1 MVAGCNDTNGLLGQ
15 SQFQSASYPA
25 DVSGYVEP
33 AVNRALAVAQTGI
46 YNDILSNGS
55 TLTSGTSQATDVQS
69 AAERLGGASAVLDGY
84 VSLGLPQAL
93 ASDDK
98 LHSLISGVN
107 ADAFARTDRNLN
119 LWGVQYADSV
129 PDQVV
134 NFYRAAAAAMP
145 GFDPADFVWDLVQLR
160 ALAVTS
166 AVRPYIVPPVAAQ
179 ALARTAGAVPAAS
192 SGQALAQDNALISPT
207 IDRLDET
214 RSALSDALSHGAS
227 LFVSIAGSGKGT
239 VRAG

>member
-1 MVAGCNDTNGLLGQ
+1 DTNGLLGQ
-15 SQFQSASYPA
+15 SQFQTASYPA

-69 AAERLGGASAVLDGY
+69 AAERLGGASAILDGY

-98 LHSLISGVN
+98 LHSLIAGAN
-107 ADAFARTDRNLN
+107 ADAFARTDSNLN
-119 LWGVQYADSV
+119 LWGVQYASSV

-134 NFYRAAAAAMP
+134 NYYR
-145 GFDPADFVWDLVQLR
+145 
-160 ALAVTS
+160 
-166 AVRPYIVPPVAAQ
+166 
-179 ALARTAGAVPAAS
+179 
-192 SGQALAQDNALISPT
+192 
-207 IDRLDET
+207 
-214 RSALSDALSHGAS
+214 
-227 LFVSIAGSGKGT
+227 
-239 VRAG
+239 